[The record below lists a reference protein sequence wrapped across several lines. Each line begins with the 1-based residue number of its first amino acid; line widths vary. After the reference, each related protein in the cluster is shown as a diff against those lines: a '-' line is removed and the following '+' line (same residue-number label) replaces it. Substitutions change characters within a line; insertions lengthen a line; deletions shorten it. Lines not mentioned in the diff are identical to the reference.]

1 MEEGKAEPN
10 VVRVEPGELTMNF
23 VGNQQ
28 QEEPMRETKF
38 VNRMPANDTDTTIAY
53 GVDDQVLHQ
62 VDRTSEQDANGYP
75 EQMSIEVGEPDPEPE
90 EASQPNPQDG
100 VQAQDAVQD
109 GQE

>member
-1 MEEGKAEPN
+1 MEEGKAEPK

-23 VGNQQ
+23 VGIQPA
-28 QEEPMRETKF
+28 QEETMRETKF

-53 GVDDQVLHQ
+53 GLDDQVLHQ

-90 EASQPNPQDG
+90 EASQPNPMDS
-100 VQAQDAVQD
+100 VQANNEGDN
-109 GQE
+109 G